1 MLKRCSVNLLIS
13 RHAFKL
19 HDHSLLANASHWILS
34 QIFAIGL
41 LYSAS
46 ECKLFNN
53 LPPNSLT
60 NSLFEI
66 EVLNVHFIAE

>member
-1 MLKRCSVNLLIS
+1 MLKRYSVTLLVS
-13 RHAFKL
+13 RHTFKL
-19 HDHSLLANASHWILS
+19 HLLANASHLILS
-34 QIFAIGL
+34 QIFAIVL

-66 EVLNVHFIAE
+66 KLLNVHFIAG